1 MSSLIERSVATRRH
15 AGPRNI
21 AAICK
26 LHAEENGA
34 RPSTVG
40 LKGDAKKNALTAQK
54 RWDSSLMGR
63 STVISEAVNN
73 GVCRIDNS
81 GMVVRA

>member
-1 MSSLIERSVATRRH
+1 MSSLIEQSVTRRRH

-21 AAICK
+21 AAICRV
-26 LHAEENGA
+26 HAEENGE

-40 LKGDAKKNALTAQK
+40 LKGDAKKSALTAQK
-54 RWDSSLMGR
+54 RWDASLMGR

-73 GVCRIDNS
+73 GVCRIDNT